1 MNLEEIRTANS
12 RISDIIIP
20 NTPLLRSHLDHS
32 DVGDIYLKLENLQV
46 TGSFKIRGAAN
57 KLTQLEKG
65 LGIVTASAGNHGQ
78 AVALCA
84 QKLGLKAKIAV
95 PETTPKV
102 KINKI
107 RQYNQ
112 ELILH
117 GSIYDEAEDYAKEL
131 AISEGLS
138 YVSPYNDSQIIAGQ
152 GTIALEILSQMNDV
166 DAIVVPVGGGGL
178 ISGIGVAAKSI
189 RPEIEVIG
197 VQSEASPTM
206 YESFLEGKLI
216 DTKVEDSIA
225 DGLSGNLEHDSITFE
240 IAKKYVDEMLLVK
253 EKSIRDAIRF
263 LWEKEGQI
271 VEGSGAVPIAA
282 LIEKKI
288 QKPKKKIVAVISGS
302 NIDLERFKAILLSS

>member
-12 RISDIIIP
+12 RIADIIIP

-84 QKLGLKAKIAV
+84 QKLGLKAKIVV

-131 AISEGLS
+131 ATSEGLS
-138 YVSPYNDSQIIAGQ
+138 YVSPYNDSQIITGQ

-240 IAKKYVDEMLLVK
+240 IARKYVDEMLLVK
-253 EKSIRDAIRF
+253 EKSIGEAIRF

-271 VEGSGAVPIAA
+271 AEGSGAVPIAA

-302 NIDLERFKAILLSS
+302 NIDLELFKSILTS